1 MSNSTIATNNNNNS
15 NNNNNNNKFNLIL
28 CELFNSN
35 FHGPIYFDN
44 QDNKEKQVNGHYLV
58 IDRFDGRT
66 RRLLDIDNEYD
77 IEDEFTDTDESD
89 SDNGI
94 NSDFTI
100 STIDEFAEYY
110 NDDYLSCVISHNLE
124 PHSIIRNYENIIS
137 KPDYIKPEIAQC
149 IVLETQH
156 CVAII
161 KTIWIRL
168 IQCKWKKVYAERKNI
183 LRKRMSTASLSTR
196 ELTGAWPEHCRY
208 LPSIHGIL
216 SNLKHSVMY

>member
-1 MSNSTIATNNNNNS
+1 MSNPTIATNNSNNS
-15 NNNNNNNKFNLIL
+15 NNSKFNLIL

-35 FHGPIYFDN
+35 IHGSPYNDN
-44 QDNKEKQVNGHYLV
+44 QDNQDNQYKQEVNGHYLV

-66 RRLLDIDNEYD
+66 RRLLDINNEYD

-89 SDNGI
+89 SDSTI

-137 KPDYIKPEIAQC
+137 KPDYIKPEIAEC
-149 IVLETQH
+149 IILETQH

-161 KTIWIRL
+161 KTVWIRL
-168 IQCKWKKVYAERKNI
+168 IQRKWKKVYAERKNI
-183 LRKRMSTASLSTR
+183 LRKRMSSASLSTR
-196 ELTGAWPEHCRY
+196 ELTGAWPQHCRY
-208 LPSIHGIL
+208 LPSIYGIL
-216 SNLKHSVMY
+216 SNLQH

>member
-1 MSNSTIATNNNNNS
+1 MSNSTIATNNKNS
-15 NNNNNNNKFNLIL
+15 KFNLIL

-35 FHGPIYFDN
+35 IHGPLYFDN

-110 NDDYLSCVISHNLE
+110 NDDYYVSCVISHNLE

-137 KPDYIKPEIAQC
+137 KPDYIKPEIAEC

-168 IQCKWKKVYAERKNI
+168 IQRKWKKVYAERKNI

-196 ELTGAWPEHCRY
+196 ELTGVWPEYCRY

-216 SNLKHSVMY
+216 SNLKHTVMY

>member
-1 MSNSTIATNNNNNS
+1 LIVSTD
-15 NNNNNNNKFNLIL
+15 
-28 CELFNSN
+28 EQ
-35 FHGPIYFDN
+35 G
-44 QDNKEKQVNGHYLV
+44 
-58 IDRFDGRT
+58 
-66 RRLLDIDNEYD
+66 EYD

-89 SDNGI
+89 SDSD
-94 NSDFTI
+94 SDFTI

-137 KPDYIKPEIAQC
+137 KPDYIKPEIAEC

-168 IQCKWKKVYAERKNI
+168 IQRKWRKVYAERKNI

-196 ELTGAWPEHCRY
+196 ELTGVWPEYCRY

-216 SNLKHSVMY
+216 SNLKHTVMY